1 MVRKDV
7 HDFWLNKT
15 KCPKEREREENVSN
29 VERLQRAA
37 DGTEMRAGTQV
48 CGLVNFKCNT
58 LYLTG

>member
-15 KCPKEREREENVSN
+15 KCPKEREREKNVSN

-37 DGTEMRAGTQV
+37 DVTEMRAGLWA
-48 CGLVNFKCNT
+48 CKF
-58 LYLTG
+58 